1 MKRNRYSGRSGS
13 SRCRSSMRI
22 PVGASEDEREFD
34 ERAVEETSF
43 DESALAGECPTQA
56 REFELPEPV
65 AFFRPHPVVYS
76 VPEPIAIP
84 RPVPTVRWRPQPVV
98 EGHPQPAAEV
108 HPQPVAEVRNQPI
121 AEVHPQRVFEVQPIA
136 EARPQRVAEPRW
148 EPVAEFRTQ
157 AAILKGVEER
167 NEVEPEEESKDSLGT
182 RILRWAWPK
191 LNRRYARRYVIPGLV
206 AYYWTGGTSHQVRD
220 MSATGLYL
228 VTNERWAPG
237 TLIQMTLH
245 KEGESDVST
254 ENSISVMS
262 QLVRWGE
269 NGVGFSFIHADNK
282 DVIGSDVLP
291 GDAADRKTVESF
303 LERME
308 ASGL

>member
-1 MKRNRYSGRSGS
+1 
-13 SRCRSSMRI
+13 
-22 PVGASEDEREFD
+22 
-34 ERAVEETSF
+34 
-43 DESALAGECPTQA
+43 
-56 REFELPEPV
+56 
-65 AFFRPHPVVYS
+65 
-76 VPEPIAIP
+76 
-84 RPVPTVRWRPQPVV
+84 
-98 EGHPQPAAEV
+98 
-108 HPQPVAEVRNQPI
+108 
-121 AEVHPQRVFEVQPIA
+121 
-136 EARPQRVAEPRW
+136 
-148 EPVAEFRTQ
+148 
-157 AAILKGVEER
+157 
-167 NEVEPEEESKDSLGT
+167 
-182 RILRWAWPK
+182 
-191 LNRRYARRYVIPGLV
+191 VIPGLV
-206 AYYWTGGTSHQVRD
+206 AYYWTGGSAHKVAD

-245 KEGESDVST
+245 KEGDSDDPA

-303 LERME
+303 LQRME